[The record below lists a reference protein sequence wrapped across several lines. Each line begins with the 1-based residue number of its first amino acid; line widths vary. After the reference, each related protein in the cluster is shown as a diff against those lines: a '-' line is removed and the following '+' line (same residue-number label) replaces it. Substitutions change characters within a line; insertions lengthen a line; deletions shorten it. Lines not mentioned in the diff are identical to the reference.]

1 MSGHFIDLY
10 KKRYELKWLKA
21 HWLKCKAL
29 FDDSEIPLATRREI
43 LKIFLRW
50 YQKFVEAWGYES
62 SRAFFFNAEIESL
75 EVLIDTNQK
84 WTAQLDRQKFNA
96 ELDDMIDDKEIERSK
111 KILDAIKEYQITMA
125 ESSKSINESLG
136 KMTIVISR
144 NAAENTNQYISIALG
159 NLMSKQ
165 LSGGNDTKLLK

>member
-1 MSGHFIDLY
+1 M
-10 KKRYELKWLKA
+10 
-21 HWLKCKAL
+21 KCKAL

-84 WTAQLDRQKFNA
+84 WTAQFDQLQMSFLRETK
-96 ELDDMIDDKEIERSK
+96 LLDKEIEEAK
-111 KILDAIKEYQITMA
+111 
-125 ESSKSINESLG
+125 
-136 KMTIVISR
+136 
-144 NAAENTNQYISIALG
+144 
-159 NLMSKQ
+159 NL
-165 LSGGNDTKLLK
+165 